1 MEWDY
6 ANLSHMAKINGG
18 PEALVESIEMG
29 GVLAGRKQMLPVVV
43 AALLVGIAIPPA
55 AKKIKGF
62 FVPQPDVAPAAVAAA
77 KEELIEGIK
86 DYESKHPVM
95 PVADKQSNSE
105 GEGLDEQ

>member
-43 AALLVGIAIPPA
+43 AALLVGIAIPPQL
-55 AKKIKGF
+55 KKSRGSSCRSPTLRR
-62 FVPQPDVAPAAVAAA
+62 PQ
-77 KEELIEGIK
+77 
-86 DYESKHPVM
+86 
-95 PVADKQSNSE
+95 
-105 GEGLDEQ
+105 